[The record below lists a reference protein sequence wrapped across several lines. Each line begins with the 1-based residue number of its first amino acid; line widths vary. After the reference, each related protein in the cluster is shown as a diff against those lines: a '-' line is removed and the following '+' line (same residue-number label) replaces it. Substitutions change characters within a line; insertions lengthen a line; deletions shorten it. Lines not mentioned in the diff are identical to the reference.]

1 MTDTDPSV
9 LLITVER
16 GDDEG
21 IYEKGLEAIQ
31 TPEDG
36 ESVDQPT
43 TITFPDEKLL
53 AETFNEQTYTL
64 LNVIRDEAPSSIRE
78 TARLVERDKKNV
90 HEELTTLEAL
100 GVIRF
105 EQEGQS
111 KRPIVPYDDLIISP
125 FGNPDKDTLMPA

>member
-1 MTDTDPSV
+1 MTENDTDM

-16 GDDEG
+16 GDGEEL
-21 IYEKGLEAIQ
+21 YEKGLDAIQ
-31 TPEDG
+31 ALKDG
-36 ESVDQPT
+36 ETIHQPT

-53 AETFNEQTYTL
+53 AETFNERTYTL

-78 TARLVERDKKNV
+78 TARLVGRDKKNV

-105 EQEGQS
+105 KPDGQS
-111 KRPIVPYDDLIISP
+111 KRPIFPYDDLIIRP
-125 FGNPDKDTLMPA
+125 FGDPTDDTVAPA

>member
-1 MTDTDPSV
+1 MTENDTNV

-16 GDDEG
+16 GDDG
-21 IYEKGLEAIQ
+21 VYEKGLKAIQ
-31 TPEDG
+31 KLRDG
-36 ESVDQPT
+36 KPIDQPT

-105 EQEGQS
+105 EQDGQS
-111 KRPIVPYDDLIISP
+111 KRPIFPYDDLIIRP
-125 FGNPDKDTLMPA
+125 FGDPTKDTVAPA

>member
-1 MTDTDPSV
+1 MTQNATNV

-16 GDDEG
+16 SDEEF
-21 IYEKGLEAIQ
+21 YEKGLEAIQ
-31 TPEDG
+31 KLEDG
-36 ESVDQPT
+36 ESIDQPT

-64 LNVIRDEAPSSIRE
+64 LNVIRDEAPTSIRE
-78 TARLVERDKKNV
+78 TARFVGRDKKNV

-105 EQEGQS
+105 EQDGRS
-111 KRPIVPYDDLIISP
+111 KRPIFPYADLIIRP
-125 FGNPDKDTLMPA
+125 FGDSTEDTVTTA

>member
-1 MTDTDPSV
+1 MTDNDPNV

-16 GDDEG
+16 GDDEV
-21 IYEKGLEAIQ
+21 YEKGLETIRKLK
-31 TPEDG
+31 DG
-36 ESVDQPT
+36 ASIDRPT
-43 TITFPDEKLL
+43 TITFPDAKLL

-90 HEELTTLEAL
+90 HEELTRLEAL

-105 EQEGQS
+105 EPDGQS
-111 KRPIVPYDDLIISP
+111 KRPIFPYDDLVIRP
-125 FGNPDKDTLMPA
+125 FGDPTEDSVTPA